1 MTHRVFV
8 YGTLLAGER
17 NHHVLGEAVCL
28 GPARTA
34 PAFELYDF
42 GPYPG
47 LVAGGKTRVV
57 GEVYA
62 VDDATL
68 ARLDWLEGYPHL
80 YDRQVIDLEEGEAIA
95 YTVRAD
101 QVWGL
106 PRVAHGDWRASRLA
120 RRGP

>member
-1 MTHRVFV
+1 MSRRVFV
-8 YGTLLAGER
+8 YGTLLSGEP
-17 NHHVLGEAVCL
+17 NHHVLGGAACL

-34 PAFELYDF
+34 PAFELYNF

-47 LVAGGKTRVV
+47 LVANGHTRVV

-62 VDDATL
+62 VDDETL
-68 ARLDWLEGYPHL
+68 ARLDWLEGYPEL
-80 YDRQVIDLEEGEAIA
+80 YDRQEIALDGGTAIA
-95 YTVRAD
+95 YTVRAE

-106 PRVAHGDWRASRLA
+106 PRVPGGDWRASRGA